1 MGFITLSLV
10 YDMVLIIIVGYFV
23 FRGARKGALSYFYSL
38 VALVCAYPLACFLF
52 PFLISFFPQKVA
64 QRMQGDAI
72 AFATILML
80 LYLLIVALF
89 WGLLSA
95 LNKLVEDFSD
105 KLAGG
110 VLGLI
115 KGLAITSIIVLLS
128 LSFTPAKLNLFKDSY
143 LARFASDTIDYL
155 SKPLPQHLKEKF
167 IQKRKEVEQQWGKA
181 SLR

>member
-1 MGFITLSLV
+1 MGFINLSLV

-64 QRMQGDAI
+64 QKMQGDAI
-72 AFATILML
+72 AFATIFML

-115 KGLAITSIIVLLS
+115 KGLVIAAIMILLS

-143 LARFASDTIDYL
+143 FTRFASHMVDYI
-155 SKPLPQHLKEKF
+155 SKPLPPHLKEKF
-167 IQKRKEVEQQWGKA
+167 IQKRKELELQWGKA
-181 SLR
+181 SSR